1 MRPRLAII
9 YLLLVLMPLGLLAW
23 LGTKLARE
31 EKARVRDSLQQV
43 MQQRLA
49 DIDGT
54 IVRLMEDLES
64 ELLRATD
71 FMPADAPQ
79 VLQQQ
84 VRIIQPTYNTHQLRT
99 LAGKHRFVRQF
110 FVIAANNR
118 FLHPPAGGP
127 EQTDQEKRFY
137 ERTLSVW
144 ESGERF
150 YESTDDA
157 WSTGPN
163 HGWHTWFWGEGVN
176 LLFWKRTP
184 GGQTLGAEI
193 EVAALQAELIARL
206 PDQTSHSRPARN
218 QSSSRHARN
227 QDTRIRLLDASAHT
241 LYQWGNHEP
250 VQSQTAEAE
259 IAVAPPFSM
268 WTLQYFASLP
278 RGSSLLPINLTV
290 SLLALGS
297 ALLLLAL
304 YFYKENTR
312 ELRTANQRVTFVN
325 QVSHELK
332 TPLTNIRM
340 YAEMLEDQLPEE
352 EKKPRNYLKVIT
364 DESRR
369 LSRLIG
375 NVLTFAQSKR
385 QELHIHKA
393 TTVPDETICSTLEH
407 FRPALEARGFQIHLD
422 LNASHS
428 QSIDPDLLEQILGNL
443 ISNVE
448 KYAATGKYLGITS
461 RQPETTLEITVQDHG
476 PGIPSS
482 QYETIFQPFQ
492 RISNQLSD
500 GVSGTGIGLSIAR
513 DLARHHGG
521 DLILQ
526 ATETGAEFKLTICS

>member
-71 FMPADAPQ
+71 FTPADAPQ

-84 VRIIQPTYNTHQLRT
+84 ARIIQPTYNTHQLRT

-118 FLHPPAGGP
+118 FLHPPTGGP

-150 YESTDDA
+150 YKSPDDA

-176 LLFWKRTP
+176 LLFWKRNS

-206 PDQTSHSRPARN
+206 PDQTSHSR
-218 QSSSRHARN
+218 HARN
-227 QDTRIRLLDASAHT
+227 HNTRIRLLDASAHT

-250 VQSQTAEAE
+250 IEAQTAEAE
-259 IAVAPPFSM
+259 IAVAAPFSM

-278 RGSSLLPINLTV
+278 AGGSSLLPINLTA

-297 ALLLLAL
+297 VLLLLAL

-340 YAEMLEDQLPEE
+340 YAEMLEDQLPGEE
-352 EKKPRNYLKVIT
+352 QKPRNYLKVIT

-385 QELHIHKA
+385 QELHIHK
-393 TTVPDETICSTLEH
+393 TVTVPDETISSTLEH
-407 FRPALEARGFQIHLD
+407 YRPSLEARGFQIYPD

-448 KYAATGKYLGITS
+448 KYAVTGKYLGIIS
-461 RQPETTLEITVQDHG
+461 RQSKNTLEITIRDQG
-476 PGIPSS
+476 PGIPSN
-482 QYETIFQPFQ
+482 QHETIFKPFH
-492 RISNQLSD
+492 RLSNQLSD

-513 DLARHHGG
+513 ELARHHGG

-526 ATETGAEFKLTICS
+526 TTATGAEFKLTICS

>member
-71 FMPADAPQ
+71 FTPADAPQ

-118 FLHPPAGGP
+118 FLHPPTGRP

-206 PDQTSHSRPARN
+206 PDQTSHSR
-218 QSSSRHARN
+218 HARN

-278 RGSSLLPINLTV
+278 AGSSSLLPINLTV

-340 YAEMLEDQLPEE
+340 YAEMLEDQFPEE
-352 EKKPRNYLKVIT
+352 EQKPRNYLKVIT

-385 QELHIHKA
+385 QELRIHR
-393 TTVPDETICSTLEH
+393 TPSVPDETISSTLEH
-407 FRPALEARGFQIHLD
+407 FCPALESRGFQIHLD

-461 RQPETTLEITVQDHG
+461 SQSETTLKITVQDHG
-476 PGIPSS
+476 PGIPPN

-521 DLILQ
+521 DLVLQ